1 LGALGDQSL
10 TFDCRDALVAATF
23 WAAALGSDV
32 DEDSTV
38 QKAFVEAAGWGGP
51 NVWFQQV
58 PEGKSAKNRIPDLR
72 TSGSVADEV
81 DRLASLG
88 ATVLRRSSDSS

>member
-1 LGALGDQSL
+1 M
-10 TFDCRDALVAATF
+10 AATF